1 LRHFS
6 PLSHT
11 GQAPPQHAAGLQAQP
26 INYAK
31 NIVQEAFMFNRI
43 FYGLRTAATL
53 GATAAALVA
62 CGGGEDLALN
72 PPGDQAPSG
81 CTASSDCA
89 VSPKTATAFQYG
101 AGTAAGAV
109 ATHANDYTISGT
121 RTDATE
127 TWGAVVG
134 QLNLNAAQDVSGYKS
149 LKLSLASSSNSEVTL
164 MLVSSKAAKD
174 KACYPSYVA
183 TGLSDT
189 AKNFTIALTDFKLA
203 SNPDKAN
210 CAPGKTTDP
219 DTPDA
224 LKDVTAIQFREIKGT
239 AGKNAVNVVVGKP
252 LLWSMD
258 EPVTQTPPP
267 ACSSISGGN
276 VPVCT
281 TGAFQYGTGAAAGAV
296 ATNANDYT
304 ITGTRT
310 GATEAWGAVVG
321 QLNLYAA
328 QDVSSYKSLKLSL
341 ASSSNSEVMLMLMSS
356 GAANECYPTYKTTGL
371 SATPKNFTIL
381 LSDFKLTNNPD
392 QGKCAPGK
400 TTDPDTAA
408 ALTKVTGLQVREIK
422 GDAGKNTVNVVVG
435 KPLLWSGDLP
445 VVPPTLTP
453 VEVDYGY
460 HVAFEGIA
468 NGATSFTKTGSIWML
483 SSTRSD
489 AANAWSTAIGV
500 LHVNAQPTGTLA
512 KNSLGFTLTSGGN
525 RELLIRLKASN
536 YVDPAC
542 TPTFKATGL
551 STTAKA
557 FTVALSD
564 FKSSNDITASC
575 AAQTAT
581 ALDLTNFDKIEI
593 TDRKESTGTTTI
605 SVTLTDLNWV
615 LAP

>member
-1 LRHFS
+1 MFK
-6 PLSHT
+6 
-11 GQAPPQHAAGLQAQP
+11 Q
-26 INYAK
+26 IN
-31 NIVQEAFMFNRI
+31 QW
-43 FYGLRTAATL
+43 LRTAATL
-53 GATAAALVA
+53 GATTATLVA
-62 CGGGEDLALN
+62 CGGGEGLPLTKIDDPEQN
-72 PPGDQAPSG
+72 S
-81 CTASSDCA
+81 CTATSDCA
-89 VSPKTATAFQYG
+89 VSMKTATAFQYG
-101 AGTAAGAV
+101 AGAAEGAV
-109 ATHANDYTISGT
+109 ATNANDYTITGK
-121 RTDATE
+121 RTDLTE
-127 TWGAVVG
+127 AWGAVVG
-134 QLNLNAAQDVSGYKS
+134 QLKLSAAKDVSAYKS
-149 LKLSLASSSNSEVTL
+149 MKLSLASSSNNEVTL
-164 MLVSSKAAKD
+164 MLVSTDAKQD
-174 KACYPSYVA
+174 CYPTYKV
-183 TGLSDT
+183 TGLSAT
-189 AKNFTIALTDFKLA
+189 AKNFTIALSDFKLA
-203 SNPDKAN
+203 NNPNPAL
-210 CAPGKTTDP
+210 CAPDKTTDP
-219 DTPDA
+219 DTVA
-224 LKDVTAIQFREIKGT
+224 SLKKVTEIQVREIKG
-239 AGKNAVNVVVGKP
+239 AVGKNTVNAVVGKP
-252 LLWSMD
+252 LLWSND
-258 EPVTQTPPP
+258 LPAIETPPP
-267 ACSSISGGN
+267 ACSSTSEGN
-276 VPVCT
+276 VPLCT

-310 GATEAWGAVVG
+310 DATEAWGAVVG

-341 ASSSNSEVMLMLMSS
+341 ASSSNSEVTLMLMSS
-356 GAANECYPTYKTTGL
+356 GAANECYPTYKTMGL

-460 HVAFEGIA
+460 QVAFEGIA

-525 RELLIRLKASN
+525 TELLIRLKASN
-536 YVDPAC
+536 YVDQAC

-575 AAQTAT
+575 ATQTAT

-593 TDRKESTGTTTI
+593 TDRKESTGTATI